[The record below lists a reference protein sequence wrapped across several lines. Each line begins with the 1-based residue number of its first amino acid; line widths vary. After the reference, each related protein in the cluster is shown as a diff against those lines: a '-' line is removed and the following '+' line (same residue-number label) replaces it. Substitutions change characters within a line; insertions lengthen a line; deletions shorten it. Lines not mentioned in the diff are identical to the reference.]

1 MAKVIPNTNT
11 ITGFMPMSEYRP
23 SKYILHSGY
32 ATVKTYDIIETTLVI
47 PDTVVVGLDDVVY
60 TVEINLPSNK
70 GFGWRSI
77 VETSKDTDSYDTYDS
92 FVYGE
97 VIRSTSYSIQL
108 RIVFSGNYLGGA
120 TYTNVEQ
127 TFKLRV
133 QPYLSPFES

>member
-1 MAKVIPNTNT
+1 
-11 ITGFMPMSEYRP
+11 MSEYRP

-60 TVEINLPSNK
+60 TAEINLPSNK

-77 VETSKDTDSYDTYDS
+77 VETSKDNFGVPTPNFLVPCKITDSYGTYDS

-120 TYTNVEQ
+120 TYEEVGQ

>member
-1 MAKVIPNTNT
+1 
-11 ITGFMPMSEYRP
+11 MSEFRP
-23 SKYILHSGY
+23 SRYILHSGY
-32 ATVKTYDIIETTLVI
+32 ATVKTFDAITATLAI
-47 PDTVVVGLDDVVY
+47 PDTVNVGLDDVVLS
-60 TVEINLPSNK
+60 VEVDLPTNK
-70 GFGWRSI
+70 GLGWRSI
-77 VETSKDTDSYDTYDS
+77 VETSKDNFGVCTPNFLVPCTVTDMYGTYDS

-120 TYTNVEQ
+120 TYTDVGQ